1 MNLDI
6 LMILIF
12 GVIIIGLEILV
23 MIKLQK
29 GWGDNSVKIIG
40 LTLMLIMAL
49 VVVFSKVEIEKV
61 TAIIGLLGTIAG
73 YLMGKNDLN
82 K

>member
-1 MNLDI
+1 
-6 LMILIF
+6 
-12 GVIIIGLEILV
+12 
-23 MIKLQK
+23 
-29 GWGDNSVKIIG
+29 
-40 LTLMLIMAL
+40 MLIMAL